1 MNLQQAL
8 EATVKKIRSMN
19 PTDVNERLLKS
30 EDNKFVLTLNHLLG
44 LDKTQH
50 YEIEQYS
57 VRESCAS
64 EILSSYILP
73 KDINLTYKS
82 IYSSEIDNFDKD
94 YLIAA

>member
-19 PTDVNERLLKS
+19 STDVNERLLKS
-30 EDNKFVLTLNHLLG
+30 EDNKFALTLNHLLG
-44 LDKTQH
+44 LDKTEH

-57 VRESCAS
+57 VREICAS